1 MIEPV
6 TRSRAAAK
14 ANYDRLA
21 GAYELVSGRFEAPH
35 RDEGLRLLAA
45 REGEQVLEVGFG
57 TGACVV
63 SLARAVGSTGSVK
76 AIDLSP
82 GMRAVARAR
91 VERAGLGDRVELV
104 TGDAAALPW
113 AAQSFDAV
121 FASFVLE
128 LFDTPEL
135 PTVLAEWRRVLRSG
149 GRLGVVSLVPPPT
162 PRLATRLYAW
172 AHRKLPTLVD
182 CRAIPLRELV
192 EAAGFRVEQ
201 STLGSLAGLP
211 VLAVLARR

>member
-1 MIEPV
+1 M
-6 TRSRAAAK
+6 R
-14 ANYDRLA
+14 
-21 GAYELVSGRFEAPH
+21 YELVSGRFEAPH
-35 RDEGLRLLAA
+35 REEGLRLLAA

-63 SLARAVGSTGSVK
+63 SLARAVGATGSVK

-82 GMRAVARAR
+82 GMLAVARER
-91 VERAGLGDRVELV
+91 VEREGLQGRVELV

-113 AAQSFDAV
+113 GDASFDAV
-121 FASFVLE
+121 FSSFVLE

-135 PTVLAEWRRVLRSG
+135 PSVLAEWRRVLRG
-149 GRLGVVSLVPPPT
+149 DGRLALVSLVQPPT

-172 AHRKLPTLVD
+172 AHRAMPTLVD

-201 STLGSLAGLP
+201 ATLGSLAGLP
-211 VLAVLARR
+211 VQALVAR